1 MGREAWSEAGEEG
14 RGPIVQGQLSHD
26 KDQAQGAAED
36 LEQEV
41 TPAAAGGFAEVQV
54 EQVVAGTRVV
64 PSEAG
69 RSMLL

>member
-1 MGREAWSEAGEEG
+1 MKLERKAGVRLCRASLAMIRTRHRE
-14 RGPIVQGQLSHD
+14 PL
-26 KDQAQGAAED
+26 KD